1 MESTNVLQGVT
12 TKDVV
17 NMLNVTSQNN
27 EQTNTS
33 QLKELT
39 EKTVKTGM
47 IMDSAALSE
56 ELEEKNKNMQM
67 TLENNRIAQ
76 IQAMMATRKQ
86 KVREYN
92 IGRNDKCPCGSGKK
106 YKNCCLHTGKYEK
119 LVDAK

>member
-12 TKDVV
+12 TKDIV

-67 TLENNRIAQ
+67 ALENNRIAQ